1 MTIKRNNQV
10 KAEHLMEGDTIIA
23 QGQRARVLEARE
35 IKGFGGSDPHR
46 VRVRTTLG
54 IRIFEADDEVNIEDD
69 SLDEN
74 Q

>member
-1 MTIKRNNQV
+1 MTIKRNNRV
-10 KAEHLMEGDTIIA
+10 KAEHLMEGDIIIA
-23 QGQRARVLEARE
+23 NGQRARVLEARD
-35 IKGFGGSDPHR
+35 IRGFGGSDPHR
-46 VRVRTTLG
+46 IRVRTTLG